1 MHKDFE
7 EILFTEED
15 VLARIAAMGQEIS
28 AFYTKQGV
36 EKITVIGVLK
46 GAFIF
51 MADLV
56 RNIALPT
63 EIDFVQISSYGVNA
77 ISSGK
82 PVFKKDVDIDMQGK
96 HILMVEDIVDTG
108 ITLTALKKFF
118 TERKPASITLCTLVD
133 KPSRRKV
140 EMQPEFV
147 GFAVPDRFIVGY
159 GMDYAELYRDL
170 PYIAVLSPHIYL
182 K

>member
-1 MHKDFE
+1 MQKDFE
-7 EILFTEED
+7 EILFTEEE
-15 VLARIAAMGQEIS
+15 VLARIAEMGQEIS

-36 EKITVIGVLK
+36 EQITVIGVLK

-56 RNIALPT
+56 RHIALPT

-82 PVFKKDVDIDMQGK
+82 PVFKKDVDIDMHGK
-96 HILMVEDIVDTG
+96 HILLVEDIVDTG

-118 TERKPASITLCTLVD
+118 TERKPASIALCTLVN
-133 KPSRRKV
+133 KPSRRRV
-140 EMQPEFV
+140 EIQPQFV
-147 GFAVPDRFIVGY
+147 GFDVPDRFIVGY

-170 PYIAVLSPHIYL
+170 SYIAVLSSHIYL

>member
-7 EILFTEED
+7 NILFTEKE
-15 VLARIAAMGQEIS
+15 VVSRIEEMGQEVS
-28 AFYTKQGV
+28 AYYKNKGIEQ
-36 EKITVIGVLK
+36 IAVIGVLK

-56 RNIALPT
+56 RKISIGV
-63 EIDFVQISSYGVNA
+63 EIDFVQISSYGVGA
-77 ISSGK
+77 VTSGK
-82 PVFKKDVDIDMQGK
+82 PVFKKDVDIDIEGK
-96 HILMVEDIVDTG
+96 HILLVEDIVDTG

-118 TERKPASITLCTLVD
+118 AERKPASITLCTLVD

-140 EMQPEFV
+140 DLKPEFR
-147 GFAVPDRFIVGY
+147 GFAVPDKFIVGY
-159 GMDYAELYRDL
+159 GMDYAEKYRDL
-170 PYIAVLSPHIYL
+170 PYIGILSPNIYT